1 MFKLAKLSLANRS
14 VVSLITIIVALFGFL
29 SMGSLKQ
36 ELIPSFDSPQA
47 AIVTALPGASP
58 EIIDQQISQPI
69 ETAVRQLSG
78 LTTSSSTSQAN
89 ISIVR
94 VAFDY
99 GITNAKL
106 QENLTN
112 AVSAIKSTLPAGAE
126 PKVTIGSFDSVPII
140 SLGVSSN
147 TGSNEELGKVITARA
162 NEVFGNVSD
171 LRSISVSGIS
181 TKRLNLTL
189 KTSKMAAAGLTTQ
202 SIKTALTS
210 NGLILAGGTVTDS
223 KGSLSVQ
230 IGTAVNSVA
239 EVKAL
244 PLIGATTQ
252 TSASNPFASAASA
265 TPKTAPNAAP
275 SAAPTSGAPTG
286 APTSGAPTGAPTGAP
301 SQTPGSVTPT
311 YPTAAPA
318 PAPKP
323 LTIGDIAKVKL
334 ENAPITTI
342 ARVNG
347 KDALSVSFSKTQNG
361 NTVAL
366 ADSVL
371 SKVDEFKT
379 KLGGNVEVNTIF
391 DQAPYVKKSIDEL
404 TSEGLLGLGFAIIII
419 LLFLMSVR
427 PTLVTAISIPTSVLI
442 AFIGLNALGYS
453 LNLFTLSA
461 LTIAIGRVVDDSIVV
476 IENINRHLS
485 YGEEKKDAI
494 INAVRE
500 VAGAITA
507 ATITTVAVFLPISL
521 VGGLIGELFRPFGFT
536 FTIALLASLLV
547 ALTIVP
553 VLAYWFL
560 KPKHNFATGK
570 NLEAAVEKVRREEE
584 ERERK
589 SWLQRGY
596 LPVLRST
603 QRHPWITLVAS
614 VLVLFLTFG
623 MGSFLK
629 TDFIGSSGSNGFL
642 INQTLKP
649 GSSIE
654 EQSAAAAK
662 LETVLDKHLVEKTGA
677 KDVESWI
684 TTIGSSGDGRVAL
697 GGAAGGIQIQVTS
710 VDGVDSKKLQ
720 DTLTSEF
727 ATLSEVGTIEFA
739 SGNGQSVGGSSTV
752 DVNVVAPDDE
762 SLAKAVALVETKLTG
777 INGTSK
783 PTDTLAKQQRTL
795 QITVNRRA
803 AAEVG
808 LSEIAVTGQVAN
820 AIHPSSLGSVNVSGV
835 STPVYVVETKL
846 VNTPAKVKKI
856 KIMTTRGPVL
866 LSKLAKVTEESVP
879 ASITTSKG
887 NRVSTVSLTPTAE
900 KPDLGKINAEVSK
913 RLAELTSTSG
923 SGEKL
928 PAGATIDLGGV
939 TKQQADS
946 FAQLGLAL
954 LAAIAIVFIVMVA
967 TFSSIVQPLILL
979 VSIPFAATGA
989 IGLLLITDTALGV
1002 PAIIGMLLLVGVVV
1016 TNAIV
1021 LIDLINQYRKQ
1032 GRPLQEAIMDGA
1044 RQRLRPILMTALAT
1058 IFALIPMAIG
1068 LTGSGGFISKPLA
1081 IVVIGGLFSSTILT
1095 LVIVPVLYEIVEG
1108 RKEKRAAKRLAKQ
1121 DAKSAKAKR
1130 SAKRAAK
1137 KAKG

>member
-14 VVSLITIIVALFGFL
+14 VVSLITIVVALFGFL

-78 LTTSSSTSQAN
+78 LTESSSTSQAN

-94 VAFDY
+94 VTFDY

-112 AVSAIKSTLPAGAE
+112 AVSAIKATLPTGAE

-140 SLGVSSN
+140 SLGVSSLS
-147 TGSNEELGKVITARA
+147 GSNEELGKTITARA

-171 LRSISVSGIS
+171 LRAIAVDGIS
-181 TKRLNLTL
+181 TKRLNLKLDTA
-189 KTSKMAAAGLTTQ
+189 KMAAAGLSSQ
-202 SIKTALTS
+202 SITTALTS
-210 NGLILAGGTVTDS
+210 NGLILPGGTVTDS
-223 KGSLSVQ
+223 KGTLSVQ
-230 IGTAVNSVA
+230 IGSAVNSVA
-239 EVKAL
+239 AVKAL
-244 PLIGATTQ
+244 PLISSTSGA
-252 TSASNPFASAASA
+252 SAS
-265 TPKTAPNAAP
+265 AP
-275 SAAPTSGAPTG
+275 SASASSASKPSAAIPSAGKSGLSGFGTTQAPVAK
-286 APTSGAPTGAPTGAP
+286 
-301 SQTPGSVTPT
+301 
-311 YPTAAPA
+311 PA

-347 KDALSVSFSKTQNG
+347 KEALSVSFSKSQNG

-391 DQAPYVKKSIDEL
+391 DQAPYVKKSINEL
-404 TSEGLLGLGFAIIII
+404 TSEGLLGLGFAIVVI

-442 AFIGLNALGYS
+442 AFIGLNSLGYS

-494 INAVRE
+494 LNAVRE

-560 KPKHNFATGK
+560 KPKHNFAEGT
-570 NLEAAVEKVRREEE
+570 NLEAAIEKVRLEEE
-584 ERERK
+584 EHERK

-596 LPVLRST
+596 LPVLRGT
-603 QRHPWITLVAS
+603 QRHPWITVGSA

-623 MGSFLK
+623 MGGFLK
-629 TDFIGSSGSNGFL
+629 TDFIGSSGGSGFL
-642 INQTLKP
+642 IDQTLKP
-649 GSSIE
+649 GATIE
-654 EQSAAAAK
+654 EQSAAAGK
-662 LETVLDKHLVEKTGA
+662 LETVLEKHLVKGTGA
-677 KDVESWI
+677 KDIESWI

-697 GGAAGGIQIQVTS
+697 GGSAGGIQIQVTS
-710 VDGVDSKKLQ
+710 VEGVESKKLQ

-727 ATLSEVGTIEFA
+727 AKLSDVGTVEFA
-739 SGNGQSVGGSSTV
+739 SGNGQSVGGSSTI
-752 DVNVVAPDDE
+752 DVNVVAPDDAALE
-762 SLAKAVALVETKLTG
+762 KAVALVESTLSG
-777 INGTSK
+777 VPGTSE
-783 PTDTLAKQQRTL
+783 PTDTLAKKQRTL
-795 QITVNRRA
+795 QITVDREA
-803 AAEVG
+803 AAAVG

-820 AIHPSSLGSVNVSGV
+820 VIHPSSLGSVNISGV
-835 STPVYVVETKL
+835 STPVYVVQTNV
-846 VNTPAKVKKI
+846 VNTPAKVKAI
-856 KIMTTRGPVL
+856 KIMSLAGPIA
-866 LSKLAKVTEESVP
+866 LSKLAKVTEQSVP

-887 NRVSTVSLTPTAE
+887 NRVSTVSLTPTDA

-913 RLAELTSTSG
+913 RLDALTATTG

-967 TFSSIVQPLILL
+967 TFGSIIQPLILL

-1032 GRPLQEAIMDGA
+1032 GRPLHDAIMDGA

-1108 RKEKRAAKRLAKQ
+1108 GKEKRAAKRLV
-1121 DAKSAKAKR
+1121 
-1130 SAKRAAK
+1130 KRAAK
-1137 KAKG
+1137 QVAKSASKGSAQVTP

>member
-14 VVSLITIIVALFGFL
+14 VVSLITIVVALFGFL
-29 SMGSLKQ
+29 SLGSLKQ

-58 EIIDQQISQPI
+58 EIIDTQVSQPI

-94 VAFDY
+94 VTFDY
-99 GITNAKL
+99 GISNSKL

-112 AVSAIKSTLPAGAE
+112 AVAGIKSTLPTGSD
-126 PKVTIGSFDSVPII
+126 PKVLIGSFDSVPII
-140 SLGVSSN
+140 SLGVSSL
-147 TGSNEELGKVITARA
+147 TGSNEELGKTFAARA
-162 NEVFGNVSD
+162 NEVFGNVTD
-171 LRSISVSGIS
+171 LGTIKVDGIA

-189 KTSKMAAAGLTTQ
+189 NTAKLAAAGLSQQ
-202 SIKTALTS
+202 SIVTALTS
-210 NGLILAGGTVTDS
+210 NGLILPGGTVNDS
-223 KGSLSVQ
+223 QGSLSVQ
-230 IGTAVNSVA
+230 IGSSVNSVA
-239 EVKAL
+239 DFEAL
-244 PLIGATTQ
+244 PLLGGTATATSSFGSGAAAGTG
-252 TSASNPFASAASA
+252 AFAASGA
-265 TPKTAPNAAP
+265 AAGAGAGLSIPAP
-275 SAAPTSGAPTG
+275 S
-286 APTSGAPTGAPTGAP
+286 
-301 SQTPGSVTPT
+301 
-311 YPTAAPA
+311 
-318 PAPKP
+318 KP
-323 LTIGDIAKVKL
+323 LTIGDVATVKL

-347 KDALSVSFSKTQNG
+347 KEALSVSFTKTQNG

-366 ADSVL
+366 SSSVL
-371 SKVDEFKT
+371 SKVAEFKT
-379 KLGGNVEVNTIF
+379 KLGGNVDVNTIF

-442 AFIGLNALGYS
+442 AFIGLGSLGYS

-494 INAVRE
+494 LNAVRE

-521 VGGLIGELFRPFGFT
+521 VGGLVGELFRPFGFT
-536 FTIALLASLLV
+536 FTIALIASLLV

-560 KPKHNFATGK
+560 KPKHNFAEGT
-570 NLEAAVEKVRREEE
+570 NLEAAIEKVRQDEEA
-584 ERERK
+584 RERK

-596 LPVLRST
+596 LPVLRGT
-603 QRHPWITLVAS
+603 QRHPWITVGSAL
-614 VLVLFLTFG
+614 LVLFLTFG
-623 MGSFLK
+623 MGGFLK
-629 TDFIGSSGSNGFL
+629 TDFIGSGGSNGFL

-649 GSSIE
+649 GASIE

-662 LETVLDKHLVEKTGA
+662 IETVLDKHFVKNDGP

-697 GGAAGGIQIQVTS
+697 GGAAGGIQLQVTS

-720 DTLTSEF
+720 DTLTAEF
-727 ATLSEVGTIEFA
+727 ATLSDVGTIEFA
-739 SGNGQSVGGSSTV
+739 SGNGQSFGGSSTI
-752 DVNVVAPDDE
+752 DVNVLAPDDATLE
-762 SLAKAVALVETKLTG
+762 KAVGVLEAKLTG
-777 INGTSK
+777 IAGTSA
-783 PTDTLAKQQRTL
+783 PTDTLAKKQRTL
-795 QITVNRRA
+795 QITVNRSA
-803 AAEVG
+803 AAAVG

-820 AIHPSSLGSVNVSGV
+820 AVHPSSLGSVNVAGI
-835 STPVYVVETKL
+835 STPVYVVKTDL
-846 VNTPAKVKKI
+846 VDTVAKVKKI
-856 KIMTTRGPVL
+856 QIMTSVGPVA
-866 LSKLAKVTEESVP
+866 LSSLASVTEETVP
-879 ASITTSKG
+879 ASITTQKG
-887 NRVSTVSLTPTAE
+887 SREATVSLTPTDA
-900 KPDLGKINAEVSK
+900 KPDLGKINTEVSN
-913 RLAELTSTSG
+913 RLKALTATSG
-923 SGEKL
+923 TGEKL

-946 FAQLGLAL
+946 FSQLGLAL

-967 TFSSIVQPLILL
+967 TFGSIIQPLILL

-1032 GRPLQEAIMDGA
+1032 GRELNEAIMDGA

-1095 LVIVPVLYEIVEG
+1095 LVIVPVLYELVEAG
-1108 RKEKRAAKRLAKQ
+1108 KIKRSAKRLAK
-1121 DAKSAKAKR
+1121 R
-1130 SAKRAAK
+1130 SAKKAAK
-1137 KAKG
+1137 LEVTN

>member
-78 LTTSSSTSQAN
+78 LTASSSTSQAN

-94 VAFDY
+94 VTFEY

-106 QENLTN
+106 QENLNN
-112 AVSAIKSTLPAGAE
+112 AVADIQSALPTGAE

-140 SLGVSSN
+140 SLGVSST
-147 TGSNEELGKVITARA
+147 TGSNEELGKTITARA
-162 NEVFGNVSD
+162 NEVFGNVAD
-171 LRSISVSGIS
+171 LRAIAVSGIS

-189 KTSKMAAAGLTTQ
+189 NASKMAAAGLTSQ
-202 SIKTALTS
+202 NIKTALTS
-210 NGLILAGGTVTDS
+210 NGLILPGGTVTDS
-223 KGSLSVQ
+223 KGTLSVQ
-230 IGTAVNSVA
+230 IGSAVNSVA
-239 EVKAL
+239 DVEAL
-244 PLIGATTQ
+244 PLLGGTAR
-252 TSASNPFASAASA
+252 AA
-265 TPKTAPNAAP
+265 AAMP
-275 SAAPTSGAPTG
+275 SIPGMPTSPEVSA
-286 APTSGAPTGAPTGAP
+286 
-301 SQTPGSVTPT
+301 
-311 YPTAAPA
+311 
-318 PAPKP
+318 KP

-334 ENAPITTI
+334 ENAPTTTI

-379 KLGGNVEVNTIF
+379 KLGGKVEVNTIF
-391 DQAPYVKKSIDEL
+391 DQAPYVKKSIEEL

-442 AFIGLNALGYS
+442 AFIGLNGLGYS

-485 YGEEKKDAI
+485 YGEEKKEAI
-494 INAVRE
+494 LNAVRE

-536 FTIALLASLLV
+536 FSIALLASLLV

-553 VLAYWFL
+553 VLAFWFL
-560 KPKHNFATGK
+560 KPKHNFAEGE
-570 NLEAAVEKVRREEE
+570 NFEAAVEKVRIEEE

-596 LPVLRST
+596 LPILRGT
-603 QRHPWITLVAS
+603 QRRPWITVGAS

-623 MGSFLK
+623 MGGFLK
-629 TDFIGSSGSNGFL
+629 TDFIGSSGGNGFL
-642 INQTLKP
+642 IDQVLKP
-649 GSSIE
+649 GSTIE
-654 EQSAAAAK
+654 EQSVAAAK
-662 LETVLDKHLVEKTGA
+662 LESVLDKHLVENDGA

-697 GGAAGGIQIQVTS
+697 GGAAGGIQIQVTA
-710 VDGVDSKKLQ
+710 VEGVKSKTLQ
-720 DTLTSEF
+720 DTLTGEF
-727 ATLSEVGTIEFA
+727 AKLTEVGTVEFS
-739 SGNGQSVGGSSTV
+739 SGNGQSVGGSSSI
-752 DVNVVAPDDE
+752 DVNVVAPDDATLE
-762 SLAKAVALVETKLTG
+762 KAIALVEAKLAG
-777 INGTSK
+777 VAGTSE
-783 PTDTLAKQQRTL
+783 PTNTLAKKQRTL
-795 QITVNRRA
+795 QITVDREA
-803 AAEVG
+803 AAAVG
-808 LSEIAVTGQVAN
+808 LSEIAVTGQVAGIIN
-820 AIHPSSLGSVNVSGV
+820 PSSLGSVNVSSV
-835 STPVYVVETKL
+835 STPVYVVETDV
-846 VNTPAKVKKI
+846 VNTPTKVKAI
-856 KIMTTRGPVL
+856 KIMTATGPVA
-866 LSKLAKVTEESVP
+866 LSKLADVTEETVP

-887 NRVSTVSLTPTAE
+887 NRISTVSLTPTDA
-900 KPDLGKINAEVSK
+900 KPDLGKINIEVSK
-913 RLAELTSTSG
+913 RLDELTSTSG
-923 SGEKL
+923 SGDKL

-939 TKQQADS
+939 TKEQADS

-967 TFSSIVQPLILL
+967 TFSSIIQP
-979 VSIPFAATGA
+979 
-989 IGLLLITDTALGV
+989 
-1002 PAIIGMLLLVGVVV
+1002 
-1016 TNAIV
+1016 
-1021 LIDLINQYRKQ
+1021 
-1032 GRPLQEAIMDGA
+1032 
-1044 RQRLRPILMTALAT
+1044 
-1058 IFALIPMAIG
+1058 
-1068 LTGSGGFISKPLA
+1068 
-1081 IVVIGGLFSSTILT
+1081 
-1095 LVIVPVLYEIVEG
+1095 
-1108 RKEKRAAKRLAKQ
+1108 
-1121 DAKSAKAKR
+1121 
-1130 SAKRAAK
+1130 
-1137 KAKG
+1137 

>member
-1 MFKLAKLSLANRS
+1 
-14 VVSLITIIVALFGFL
+14 VALFGFL
-29 SMGSLKQ
+29 SLGSLKQ
-36 ELIPSFDSPQA
+36 ELIPSFASPQA
-47 AIVTALPGASP
+47 AIVTSLPGASP

-69 ETAVRQLSG
+69 ETAVRALSG

-99 GITNAKL
+99 GISNSKL

-112 AVSAIKSTLPAGAE
+112 AVAGIKSTLPTGSD
-126 PKVTIGSFDSVPII
+126 PKVVIGSFDSVPII
-140 SLGVSSN
+140 SLGVSSL
-147 TGSNEELGKVITARA
+147 TGSNEELGKTFAARA

-171 LRSISVSGIS
+171 LGTITVAGIA

-189 KTSKMAAAGLTTQ
+189 NTAKMTAAGLSQQ
-202 SIKTALTS
+202 SIVSALTS
-210 NGLILAGGTVTDS
+210 NGLILPGGTVNDS
-223 KGSLSVQ
+223 QGSLSVQ

-239 EVKAL
+239 DVEAL
-244 PLIGATTQ
+244 PLLGGSSTGSTTSTGGFGAG
-252 TSASNPFASAASA
+252 AKA
-265 TPKTAPNAAP
+265 
-275 SAAPTSGAPTG
+275 SGAG
-286 APTSGAPTGAPTGAP
+286 AGFGAAAGAGAGSGAGQSGGASFG
-301 SQTPGSVTPT
+301 
-311 YPTAAPA
+311 APA
-318 PAPKP
+318 PAKP
-323 LTIGDIAKVKL
+323 LTIGDVAKVKL

-342 ARVNG
+342 SRVNG
-347 KDALSVSFSKTQNG
+347 KDALSVSFSKAQNG

-366 ADSVL
+366 SSSVL

-379 KLGGNVEVNTIF
+379 KLGGNVDINTIF

-404 TSEGLLGLGFAIIII
+404 TSEGLLGLGFAIVII
-419 LLFLMSVR
+419 LLFLLSVR

-442 AFIGLNALGYS
+442 AFIGLGSLGYS

-485 YGEEKKDAI
+485 YGEEKKEAI
-494 INAVRE
+494 LNAVRE

-536 FTIALLASLLV
+536 FTVALLASLLV

-560 KPKHNFATGK
+560 KPKHVFAEGA
-570 NLEAAVEKVRREEE
+570 NLEAAIEKVREDEEA
-584 ERERK
+584 RERK

-596 LPVLRST
+596 LPVLRGT
-603 QRHPWITLVAS
+603 QRRPWITVGSAA
-614 VLVLFLTFG
+614 LVLFLTFG
-623 MGSFLK
+623 MAGFLK

-649 GSSIE
+649 GASIE
-654 EQSAAAAK
+654 EQSTAAAK
-662 LETVLDKHLVEKTGA
+662 LETVLDKHFVKGSGA
-677 KDVESWI
+677 KDIESWI

-697 GGAAGGIQIQVTS
+697 GGAAGGIQLQVTS

-720 DTLTSEF
+720 DTLTTEF
-727 ATLSEVGTIEFA
+727 AALTGVGTIEFA
-739 SGNGQSVGGSSTV
+739 SGNGQSVGGSSSI
-752 DVNVVAPDDE
+752 DINVLAPDDATLE
-762 SLAKAVALVETKLTG
+762 KAVNVLEAKLTG
-777 INGTSK
+777 ISGTSA
-783 PTDTLAKQQRTL
+783 PTNTLAKKQRTL
-795 QITVNRRA
+795 QISVNRPA
-803 AAEVG
+803 AAALG
-808 LSEIAVTGQVAN
+808 LSEIAVTGQVAT
-820 AIHPSSLGSVNVSGV
+820 AIHPSSLGSVNVSGI
-835 STPVYVVETKL
+835 STPVYVVKTDL
-846 VNTPAKVKKI
+846 VDTVEKVKNVQ
-856 KIMTTRGPVL
+856 IMTLTGPVV
-866 LSKLAKVTEESVP
+866 LSKIASVTEETVP
-879 ASITTSKG
+879 ASITTQKG
-887 NRVSTVSLTPTAE
+887 NREATVSLTPTDA
-900 KPDLGKINAEVSK
+900 KPDLGKINGEVSK
-913 RLAELTSTSG
+913 RLAELKSTTG
-923 SGEKL
+923 TGDKL

-946 FAQLGLAL
+946 FSQLGLAL

-967 TFSSIVQPLILL
+967 TFGSIIQPLILL
-979 VSIPFAATGA
+979 VSIPFASTGA

-1032 GRPLQEAIMDGA
+1032 GRELNQAIMDGA

-1095 LVIVPVLYEIVEG
+1095 LVIVPVLYELVESG
-1108 RKEKRAAKRLAKQ
+1108 KIKRA
-1121 DAKSAKAKR
+1121 
-1130 SAKRAAK
+1130 AKRAAK
-1137 KAKG
+1137 KAAKGAKPAVAAA

>member
-58 EIIDQQISQPI
+58 EIIDKQISQPI

-78 LTTSSSTSQAN
+78 LSTSSSTSQAN

-94 VAFDY
+94 VSFDY

-106 QENLTN
+106 QENLNN
-112 AVSAIKSTLPAGAE
+112 AVAGIKSTLPTGAE
-126 PKVTIGSFDSVPII
+126 PKVTIGSFDSVPIV
-140 SLGVSSN
+140 SLGVSST
-147 TGSNEELGKVITARA
+147 TGSNEELGKTITARA
-162 NEVFGNVSD
+162 NEVFGNVAD
-171 LRSISVSGIS
+171 LRAIAVSGIS

-189 KTSKMAAAGLTTQ
+189 NASKMAAAGLTSQNIT
-202 SIKTALTS
+202 TALTS
-210 NGLILAGGTVTDS
+210 NGLILPGGTVTDS
-223 KGSLSVQ
+223 KGTLSVQ
-230 IGTAVNSVA
+230 IGSAVNSVA
-239 EVKAL
+239 DVEAL
-244 PLIGATTQ
+244 PLLGGSSRAAAATPSIPGMPT
-252 TSASNPFASAASA
+252 TAPASA
-265 TPKTAPNAAP
+265 
-275 SAAPTSGAPTG
+275 
-286 APTSGAPTGAPTGAP
+286 
-301 SQTPGSVTPT
+301 
-311 YPTAAPA
+311 
-318 PAPKP
+318 KP

-334 ENAPITTI
+334 ENAPTTTI

-379 KLGGNVEVNTIF
+379 KLGGKVEVNTIF
-391 DQAPYVKKSIDEL
+391 DQAPYVKKSIEEL
-404 TSEGLLGLGFAIIII
+404 TSEGLLGLGFAIIVI

-442 AFIGLNALGYS
+442 AFIGLNGLGYS

-485 YGEEKKDAI
+485 YGEEKKEAI
-494 INAVRE
+494 LNAVRE

-536 FTIALLASLLV
+536 FSIALLASLLV

-553 VLAYWFL
+553 VLAFWFL
-560 KPKHNFATGK
+560 KPKHDLVDGK
-570 NLEAAVEKVRREEE
+570 DFEAAVEKVRVEEE

-596 LPVLRST
+596 LPVLRGT
-603 QRHPWITLVAS
+603 QRRPWITVGAS

-629 TDFIGSSGSNGFL
+629 TDFIGSSGGNGFL
-642 INQTLKP
+642 IDQVLKP
-649 GSSIE
+649 GSTIE

-662 LETVLDKHLVEKTGA
+662 LETVLDKHLVENEGA
-677 KDVESWI
+677 KDIESWI

-697 GGAAGGIQIQVTS
+697 GGSAGGIQIQVTS
-710 VDGVDSKKLQ
+710 VEGVKSKELQ

-727 ATLSEVGTIEFA
+727 AKLSGLGTVEFS
-739 SGNGQSVGGSSTV
+739 SGNGQSVGGSSSI
-752 DVNVVAPDDE
+752 DVNVVAPDDATLE
-762 SLAKAVALVETKLTG
+762 KAIAVVEAKLAGVP
-777 INGTSK
+777 GTSE
-783 PTDTLAKQQRTL
+783 PTNTLAKKQRTL
-795 QITVNRRA
+795 QITVDREA
-803 AAEVG
+803 AAAVG
-808 LSEIAVTGQVAN
+808 LSEIAVTGQVAGIIN
-820 AIHPSSLGSVNVSGV
+820 PSSLGSVNVSDV
-835 STPVYVVETKL
+835 STPVYVIETNV
-846 VNTPAKVKKI
+846 VNTPEKVKALKV
-856 KIMTTRGPVL
+856 MTAAGPVA
-866 LSKLAKVTEESVP
+866 LSKLADVTEETVP

-887 NRVSTVSLTPTAE
+887 NRISTVSLTPTDA
-900 KPDLGKINAEVSK
+900 KPDLGKINLEVSK
-913 RLAELTSTSG
+913 RLDELTSTSG
-923 SGEKL
+923 SGDKL

-939 TKQQADS
+939 TKEQADS

-967 TFSSIVQPLILL
+967 TFSSIIQPLILL

-1108 RKEKRAAKRLAKQ
+1108 GKERRAAKRV
-1121 DAKSAKAKR
+1121 
-1130 SAKRAAK
+1130 AKRAAK
-1137 KAKG
+1137 LAKA

>member
-171 LRSISVSGIS
+171 LRSIAVSGIS

-210 NGLILAGGTVTDS
+210 NGLILPGGTVTDS
-223 KGSLSVQ
+223 QGNLSVQ

-244 PLIGATTQ
+244 PLIGATAQ

-286 APTSGAPTGAPTGAP
+286 APTGAS

-560 KPKHNFATGK
+560 KPKHNFAAGK

-795 QITVNRRA
+795 QITVNRKA

-835 STPVYVVETKL
+835 STPVYVVETKR

-856 KIMTTRGPVL
+856 KIMTTSGPVL

-1021 LIDLINQYRKQ
+1021 LIDLINQYRRQ

-1137 KAKG
+1137 KAKA

>member
-1 MFKLAKLSLANRS
+1 LFKLAKLSLANRS

-78 LTTSSSTSQAN
+78 LTASSSTSQAN

-94 VAFDY
+94 VTFEY

-106 QENLTN
+106 QENLNN
-112 AVSAIKSTLPAGAE
+112 AVADIQSALPTGAE

-140 SLGVSSN
+140 SLGVSST
-147 TGSNEELGKVITARA
+147 TGSNEELGKTITARA
-162 NEVFGNVSD
+162 NEVFGNVAD
-171 LRSISVSGIS
+171 LRAIAVSGIS

-189 KTSKMAAAGLTTQ
+189 NASKMAAAGLTSQ
-202 SIKTALTS
+202 NIKTALTS
-210 NGLILAGGTVTDS
+210 NGLILPGGTVTDS
-223 KGSLSVQ
+223 KGTLSVQ
-230 IGTAVNSVA
+230 IGSAVNSVA
-239 EVKAL
+239 DVEAL
-244 PLIGATTQ
+244 PLLGGTAR
-252 TSASNPFASAASA
+252 AA
-265 TPKTAPNAAP
+265 AAMP
-275 SAAPTSGAPTG
+275 SIPGMPTSPEVSA
-286 APTSGAPTGAPTGAP
+286 
-301 SQTPGSVTPT
+301 
-311 YPTAAPA
+311 
-318 PAPKP
+318 KP

-334 ENAPITTI
+334 ENAPTTTI

-379 KLGGNVEVNTIF
+379 KLGGKVEVNTIF
-391 DQAPYVKKSIDEL
+391 DQAPYVKKSIEEL

-442 AFIGLNALGYS
+442 AFIGLNGLGYS

-485 YGEEKKDAI
+485 YGEEKKEAI
-494 INAVRE
+494 LNAVRE

-536 FTIALLASLLV
+536 FSIALLASLLV

-553 VLAYWFL
+553 VLAFWFL
-560 KPKHNFATGK
+560 KPKHNFAEGE
-570 NLEAAVEKVRREEE
+570 NFEAAVEKVRIEEE

-596 LPVLRST
+596 LPILRGT
-603 QRHPWITLVAS
+603 QRRPWITVGAS

-623 MGSFLK
+623 MGGFLK
-629 TDFIGSSGSNGFL
+629 TDFIGSSGGNGFL
-642 INQTLKP
+642 IDQVLKP
-649 GSSIE
+649 GSTIE
-654 EQSAAAAK
+654 EQSVAAAK
-662 LETVLDKHLVEKTGA
+662 LESVLDKHLVENDGA

-697 GGAAGGIQIQVTS
+697 GGAAGGIQIQVTA
-710 VDGVDSKKLQ
+710 VEGVKSKTLQ
-720 DTLTSEF
+720 DTLTGEF
-727 ATLSEVGTIEFA
+727 AKLTEVGTVEFS
-739 SGNGQSVGGSSTV
+739 SGNGQSVGGSSSI
-752 DVNVVAPDDE
+752 DVNVVAPDDATLE
-762 SLAKAVALVETKLTG
+762 KAIALVEAKLAG
-777 INGTSK
+777 VAGTSE
-783 PTDTLAKQQRTL
+783 PTNTLAKKQRTL
-795 QITVNRRA
+795 QITVDREA
-803 AAEVG
+803 AAAVG
-808 LSEIAVTGQVAN
+808 LSEIAVTGQVAGIIN
-820 AIHPSSLGSVNVSGV
+820 PSSLGSVNVSSV
-835 STPVYVVETKL
+835 STPVYVVETDV
-846 VNTPAKVKKI
+846 VNTPTKVKAI
-856 KIMTTRGPVL
+856 KIMTATGPVA
-866 LSKLAKVTEESVP
+866 LSKLADVTEETVP

-887 NRVSTVSLTPTAE
+887 NRISTVSLTPTDA
-900 KPDLGKINAEVSK
+900 KPDLGKINIEVSK
-913 RLAELTSTSG
+913 RLDELTSTSG
-923 SGEKL
+923 SGDKL

-939 TKQQADS
+939 TKEQADS

-967 TFSSIVQPLILL
+967 TFSSIIQPLILL

-1108 RKEKRAAKRLAKQ
+1108 GKEKRAAKRV
-1121 DAKSAKAKR
+1121 
-1130 SAKRAAK
+1130 AKRAAK
-1137 KAKG
+1137 LAKA

>member
-14 VVSLITIIVALFGFL
+14 VVSLITIVVALFGFL
-29 SMGSLKQ
+29 SLGSLKQ

-58 EIIDQQISQPI
+58 EIIDTQVSQPI

-94 VAFDY
+94 VTFDY
-99 GITNAKL
+99 GISNSKL

-112 AVSAIKSTLPAGAE
+112 AVAGIKSTLPSGSD
-126 PKVTIGSFDSVPII
+126 PKVLIGSFDSVPII
-140 SLGVSSN
+140 SLGVSSL
-147 TGSNEELGKVITARA
+147 TGSNEELGKTFAARA
-162 NEVFGNVSD
+162 NEVFSNVTD
-171 LRSISVSGIS
+171 LGTIKVDGIA

-189 KTSKMAAAGLTTQ
+189 NLAKMAAAGLSQQ
-202 SIKTALTS
+202 SIVSALTS
-210 NGLILAGGTVTDS
+210 NGLILPGGTVNDS
-223 KGSLSVQ
+223 QGSLSVQ
-230 IGTAVNSVA
+230 IGSAVNSLADV
-239 EVKAL
+239 EAL
-244 PLIGATTQ
+244 PLLGGSSTSSAGGFSAGAK
-252 TSASNPFASAASA
+252 ASAAG
-265 TPKTAPNAAP
+265 TGFAA
-275 SAAPTSGAPTG
+275 GAG
-286 APTSGAPTGAPTGAP
+286 AGAGLSIA
-301 SQTPGSVTPT
+301 V
-311 YPTAAPA
+311 PA
-318 PAPKP
+318 KP
-323 LTIGDIAKVKL
+323 LTIGDVATVKL
-334 ENAPITTI
+334 ENAPVTTI

-347 KDALSVSFSKTQNG
+347 KDALSVSFTKTQNG

-366 ADSVL
+366 SGSVL
-371 SKVDEFKT
+371 SKVAEFKT
-379 KLGGNVEVNTIF
+379 KLGGNVEINTIF

-442 AFIGLNALGYS
+442 AFIGLGSLGYS

-494 INAVRE
+494 LNAVRE

-521 VGGLIGELFRPFGFT
+521 VGGLVGELFRPFGFT
-536 FTIALLASLLV
+536 FTIALIASLLV

-560 KPKHNFATGK
+560 KPKHSFAEGT
-570 NLEAAVEKVRREEE
+570 NLEAAIEKIRQDEEA
-584 ERERK
+584 RERK
-589 SWLQRGY
+589 SWLQRAY
-596 LPVLRST
+596 LPVLRGT
-603 QRHPWITLVAS
+603 QRRPWITLGSA

-623 MGSFLK
+623 MGGFLK
-629 TDFIGSSGSNGFL
+629 TDFIGSGGSNGFL

-649 GSSIE
+649 GASIE

-662 LETVLDKHLVEKTGA
+662 LETVLDKHFVKGNGA

-697 GGAAGGIQIQVTS
+697 GGAAGGIQFQVTS

-720 DTLTSEF
+720 DTLTTEF
-727 ATLSEVGTIEFA
+727 AALSDVGTVDFA
-739 SGNGQSVGGSSTV
+739 SGNGQSFGGSSTI
-752 DVNVVAPDDE
+752 DVNVLAPDDATLE
-762 SLAKAVALVETKLTG
+762 KAVAVLEAKLTG
-777 INGTSK
+777 VAGTSA
-783 PTDTLAKQQRTL
+783 PTDTLAKKQRTL
-795 QITVNRRA
+795 QITVNRSA
-803 AAEVG
+803 AAAVG
-808 LSEIAVTGQVAN
+808 LTDIAVTGQVAN
-820 AIHPSSLGSVNVSGV
+820 AVHPSSLGSVNIAGI
-835 STPVYVVETKL
+835 STPVYVVKTDL
-846 VNTPAKVKKI
+846 VDTVAKVKNVQ
-856 KIMTTRGPVL
+856 IMTSFGPVA
-866 LSKLAKVTEESVP
+866 LSKLAAVTEETVP
-879 ASITTSKG
+879 ASITTQKG
-887 NRVSTVSLTPTAE
+887 SREATVSLTPTDA
-900 KPDLGKINAEVSK
+900 KPDLGKINGEVSK
-913 RLAELTSTSG
+913 RLDTLTSTAST
-923 SGEKL
+923 GEKL

-946 FAQLGLAL
+946 FSQLGLAL

-967 TFSSIVQPLILL
+967 TFGSIIQPLILL

-1032 GRPLQEAIMDGA
+1032 GRELNQAIMDGA

-1095 LVIVPVLYEIVEG
+1095 LVIVPVLYELVEG
-1108 RKEKRAAKRLAKQ
+1108 GKIKRAAKRLAKR
-1121 DAKSAKAKR
+1121 AAKR
-1130 SAKRAAK
+1130 STTLETAK
-1137 KAKG
+1137 

>member
-14 VVSLITIIVALFGFL
+14 VVSLITIVVALFGFL
-29 SMGSLKQ
+29 SLGSLKQ

-78 LTTSSSTSQAN
+78 LTESSSTSQAN

-94 VAFDY
+94 VTFDY
-99 GITNAKL
+99 GVTNAKL

-112 AVSAIKSTLPAGAE
+112 AVAGIKSTLPTGSD
-126 PKVTIGSFDSVPII
+126 PKVVIGSFDSVPII
-140 SLGVSSN
+140 SLGVSSL
-147 TGSNEELGKVITARA
+147 TGSNEALGKVITARA
-162 NEVFGNVSD
+162 NEVFGNATD
-171 LRSISVSGIS
+171 MRGITVDGIA

-189 KTSKMAAAGLTTQ
+189 NNAKLAAAGLSQQ
-202 SIKTALTS
+202 SIVTALTS
-210 NGLILAGGTVTDS
+210 NGLILPGGTVGDS
-223 KGSLSVQ
+223 QGSLSVQ
-230 IGTAVNSVA
+230 IGSAVNSVA
-239 EVKAL
+239 DVTSL
-244 PLIGATTQ
+244 PLLGG
-252 TSASNPFASAASA
+252 ASAASSGSGFGTKVSSLPSGLGSQGSQA
-265 TPKTAPNAAP
+265 GLGAASALP
-275 SAAPTSGAPTG
+275 SA
-286 APTSGAPTGAPTGAP
+286 
-301 SQTPGSVTPT
+301 
-311 YPTAAPA
+311 PA
-318 PAPKP
+318 KP
-323 LTIGDIAKVKL
+323 LTIGDVAQVKL

-347 KDALSVSFSKTQNG
+347 KEALSVSFTKTQNG

-366 ADSVL
+366 SSSVL

-379 KLGGNVEVNTIF
+379 KLGGNVDVNTIF

-404 TSEGLLGLGFAIIII
+404 TSEGLLGLGFAIVII

-442 AFIGLNALGYS
+442 AFIGLGSLGYS

-494 INAVRE
+494 LNAVRE

-521 VGGLIGELFRPFGFT
+521 VGGLVGELFRPFGFT

-560 KPKHNFATGK
+560 KPKHNFAQGTD
-570 NLEAAVEKVRREEE
+570 LASAIEKVRADEEAH
-584 ERERK
+584 ERK

-596 LPVLRST
+596 LPVLRGT
-603 QRHPWITLVAS
+603 QRRPWITVGSA

-623 MGSFLK
+623 MGGFLK
-629 TDFIGSSGSNGFL
+629 TDFIGSGGSNGFL
-642 INQTLKP
+642 INETLKP
-649 GSSIE
+649 GATIE
-654 EQSAAAAK
+654 EQSTAAAK
-662 LETVLDKHLVEKTGA
+662 LETVLTKHFVKATSGP

-697 GGAAGGIQIQVTS
+697 GGSAGGIQLQVTS

-720 DTLTSEF
+720 DTLTAEF
-727 ATLSEVGTIEFA
+727 AKLSDVGTIEFA
-739 SGNGQSVGGSSTV
+739 SGNGQSVGGSSTI
-752 DVNVVAPDDE
+752 DVNVVAPDDATLE
-762 SLAKAVALVETKLTG
+762 KAVGVVEAKLAG
-777 INGTSK
+777 IAGTSA
-783 PTDTLAKQQRTL
+783 PTNTLAKKQRTL
-795 QITVNRRA
+795 QITVDREA
-803 AAEVG
+803 AATLG
-808 LSEIAVTGQVAN
+808 LSEIAVTSQVAS
-820 AIHPSSLGSVNVSGV
+820 AIHPSSIGSANIAGV
-835 STPVYVVETKL
+835 STPVYVVKTDL
-846 VNTPAKVKKI
+846 IDTVAKVKSLPV
-856 KIMTTRGPVL
+856 MTLSGPVA
-866 LSKLAKVTEESVP
+866 LSKIASVSEETVP
-879 ASITTSKG
+879 ASITTQKG
-887 NRVSTVSLTPTAE
+887 NRVATVSLTPTDA
-900 KPDLGKINAEVSK
+900 KPDLGKINGEVSK
-913 RLAELTSTSG
+913 RLDALTATGG
-923 SGEKL
+923 SGDKL

-946 FAQLGLAL
+946 FSQLGLAL

-967 TFSSIVQPLILL
+967 TFGSIIQPLILL

-1032 GRPLQEAIMDGA
+1032 GRDLHQAIMDGA

-1095 LVIVPVLYEIVEG
+1095 LVIVPVLYELVEG
-1108 RKEKRAAKRLAKQ
+1108 GKIKRA
-1121 DAKSAKAKR
+1121 
-1130 SAKRAAK
+1130 AKRAAK
-1137 KAKG
+1137 KLAKTAE